1 MYVRLPKIREHLEC
15 KLAIEIYYHL
25 IYNVFGCLHKG
36 GKLMDKLI
44 ATLVS
49 LWPIIVMLIVFYFFL
64 VRPQKKRD
72 KETKDMLN
80 SLKVGDN
87 ITTIGG
93 LCGKIV
99 AIRDDV
105 LTIEVGKDKVKLVYE
120 RWAVRDVDKPESAD

>member
-1 MYVRLPKIREHLEC
+1 
-15 KLAIEIYYHL
+15 
-25 IYNVFGCLHKG
+25 
-36 GKLMDKLI
+36 MDKLI

-99 AIRDDV
+99 VIRDDV

>member
-1 MYVRLPKIREHLEC
+1 
-15 KLAIEIYYHL
+15 
-25 IYNVFGCLHKG
+25 
-36 GKLMDKLI
+36 MDKLI